1 MHLERF
7 NTMSDLRSRILNAN
21 QRVAA
26 PHGAKM
32 LIVGETG
39 VGKTSLART
48 LDAGSGILID
58 VEAGTLAIAD
68 VGIDTAAPR
77 TWPQIRDITVALAG
91 ADPAVPTNGCYS
103 SEHLAAVHDQYDP
116 ERLSRYQSCIF
127 DSITAVSRLCF
138 RWAEQQPEAFSDR
151 SNKRDLRSTHGL
163 LAREMIAWLTHLQH
177 ARGLNVILIGI
188 LETVTDDFG
197 RTERRLQMEGS
208 RTARELP
215 GIVDEIVT
223 MAWVDFGDGVLTRSF
238 ICTAPNRWQYPA
250 KDRSGRLDQIEE
262 PHLGKLIDKL
272 TKPWAAAS
280 TSSTATPQM
289 ETEG

>member
-1 MHLERF
+1 M
-7 NTMSDLRSRILNAN
+7 NDASTPTAKIIAAN
-21 QRVAA
+21 QRVTG
-26 PHGAKM
+26 PRGAKT

-68 VGIDTAAPR
+68 VAIDTAAPR

-151 SNKRDLRSTHGL
+151 SNKRDLRGTYGL

-215 GIVDEIVT
+215 GIVDEIIT

-250 KDRSGRLDQIEE
+250 KDRSGRLDQVE
-262 PHLGKLIDKL
+262 PPDLGQLITKL
-272 TKPWAAAS
+272 TKPGSAAS
-280 TSSTATPQM
+280 ISIPSADQKA
-289 ETEG
+289 E

>member
-1 MHLERF
+1 
-7 NTMSDLRSRILNAN
+7 
-21 QRVAA
+21 
-26 PHGAKM
+26 
-32 LIVGETG
+32 
-39 VGKTSLART
+39 
-48 LDAGSGILID
+48 
-58 VEAGTLAIAD
+58 
-68 VGIDTAAPR
+68 
-77 TWPQIRDITVALAG
+77 
-91 ADPAVPTNGCYS
+91 
-103 SEHLAAVHDQYDP
+103 
-116 ERLSRYQSCIF
+116 
-127 DSITAVSRLCF
+127 
-138 RWAEQQPEAFSDR
+138 
-151 SNKRDLRSTHGL
+151 
-163 LAREMIAWLTHLQH
+163 
-177 ARGLNVILIGI
+177 
-188 LETVTDDFG
+188 
-197 RTERRLQMEGS
+197 MEGS